1 MNKKEFAV
9 LAAQIKTFYP
19 REPIMQDDIG
29 TEAWYEML
37 KDIPFP
43 VAQAAVSKW
52 ISTNKWSPTIAE
64 LREICA
70 KIQHG
75 EQEDWSAAWDKV
87 IKLIHKYGYMREGK
101 IMAEL
106 DPVTRECVEILCLQ
120 SIAASDEK
128 DNAFRRKE
136 FKELYETRTS
146 RIETAHQIPAALHER
161 IKGLRLPDEARGVK
175 MIHE

>member
-1 MNKKEFAV
+1 MTQKEFTA
-9 LAAQIKTFYP
+9 LALKMKVCYP
-19 REPIMQDDIG
+19 KEPLFQSE
-29 TEAWYEML
+29 EAFAIWHDML
-37 KDIPFP
+37 KDIPAP
-43 VAQAAVSKW
+43 VAASALDKW
-52 ISTNKWSPTIAE
+52 TATNKWSPTIAD

-120 SIAASDEK
+120 SIAASEEK

-146 RIETAHQIPAALHER
+146 RIDTDHRIPAALHQR
-161 IKGLRLPDEARGVK
+161 IESLRLPTEEKPIKAL
-175 MIHE
+175 HE